1 MAPAQKDELR
11 KMAGIRMRPSL
22 IERMRKQAEA
32 EHRSLANMVEVACE
46 AYLQAV
52 EGKSKIND

>member
-1 MAPAQKDELR
+1 MPKPDLR

-46 AYLQAV
+46 QYLEAV
-52 EGKSKIND
+52 EGKSNKNA